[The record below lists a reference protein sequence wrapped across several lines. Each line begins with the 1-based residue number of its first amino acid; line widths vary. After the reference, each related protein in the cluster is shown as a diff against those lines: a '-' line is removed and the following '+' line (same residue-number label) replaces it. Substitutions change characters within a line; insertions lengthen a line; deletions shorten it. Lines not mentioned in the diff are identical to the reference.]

1 MRLLLHKKAHVSLR
15 FIRRT
20 GPSLSSTMKA
30 SSMMTTTSKSSK
42 MKASSMTTTPSKSSE
57 TKSKSTTSQRSD
69 WVRKLGLIFTLLQ
82 VQGCRPIRSGN
93 WDWSSP
99 TTSPRSQADWVWK
112 FGQDQLP
119 GETVRISQLYEAK
132 SLNKLIKGKCLFI
145 YWRIY
150 FHRNFI

>member
-20 GPSLSSTMKA
+20 GLSPSKTRKA
-30 SSMMTTTSKSSK
+30 SSMTTMPLKSSK

-57 TKSKSTTSQRSD
+57 TKSKSATSQRSD
-69 WVRKLGLIFTLLQ
+69 WVW
-82 VQGCRPIRSGN
+82 N

-99 TTSPRSQADWVWK
+99 TTSPRSQADCVLK
-112 FGQDQLP
+112 FGQDKLP

-132 SLNKLIKGKCLFI
+132 SLIKLIKVKCLWKCCIEEYISTEII
-145 YWRIY
+145 YKIHGIFSR
-150 FHRNFI
+150 